1 MKKILTEKTFCY
13 IFNFICILLFFVLFQ
28 RCLSMTGENIGPPW
42 DEHIFFRS
50 DSILCNSVLI
60 FLALISLSFVGK
72 ILEKL
77 MRKNRNILLCAACVV
92 SAVLGVYWV
101 WAGKIQPDW
110 DQLAICHYADAFNRG
125 DFEGLMKGNYLA
137 RYPQQIGMVTLL
149 RGIFKIF
156 GETEYQAFQY
166 LSALLVPLLVLS
178 GCNILR
184 ILSDNNIKA
193 EIYYLFFAVV
203 CFPMYAY
210 TTFVYGDL
218 ISSIVGMFSVWM
230 YLSSLKRFTWW
241 KGVAFGLSIGVAVC
255 LRKNL
260 LILAIAL
267 IIVMVIKLIFQYNRK
282 NLVLLA
288 ALILGWGGI
297 QMAVWGIYANVK
309 DADARAIPGL
319 LFIVMG
325 LNDDYEFAGW
335 NNDYE
340 YAVFSE
346 LNDDVELA
354 KERAYENLHMYLE
367 IYKKAPGYMVDFFVR
382 KMNAQWN
389 APMYQSLAMNGRVR
403 DQQLPVVRE
412 IFAGGRLTNCIEMGM
427 KIFQLLMYGGI
438 LYLVVCQR
446 KRFVHIETYVLLIAV
461 FGGFLF
467 SLMWEAKT
475 RYVLPYLFMQIP
487 YMAMGV
493 GEIIGF
499 MEKRIWK
506 TKDKTLNCAEL

>member
-13 IFNFICILLFFVLFQ
+13 IFNFICIMLFFVLFQ
-28 RCLSMTGENIGPPW
+28 RCLSLTGENVGPPW
-42 DEHIFFRS
+42 DEHIFFRA
-50 DSILCNSVLI
+50 DSILFNLLLI
-60 FLALISLSFVGK
+60 MLALTVLYFVGK
-72 ILEKL
+72 VLEKL
-77 MRKNRNILLCAACVV
+77 MQKNRNFLLIAACVV
-92 SAVLGVYWV
+92 SAMLSLYWV
-101 WAGKIQPDW
+101 WASKVQPDW
-110 DQLAICHYADAFNRG
+110 DQLAICQYADAFNRG
-125 DFEGLMKGNYLA
+125 DFQGLMKGNYLA

-149 RGIFKIF
+149 RGIFLMF
-156 GETEYQAFQY
+156 GESRYEAFQY
-166 LSALLVPLLVLS
+166 LSASLVPLLVLS
-178 GCNILR
+178 GCKILR
-184 ILSDNNIKA
+184 ILSDNDVRA
-193 EIYYLFFAVV
+193 EVYYLLFAVA

-218 ISSIVGMFSVWM
+218 ISSIIGMFSVWM

-241 KGVAFGLSIGVAVC
+241 KAVTFGISIGITVC

-260 LILAIAL
+260 LILVIAL
-267 IIVMVIKLIFQYNRK
+267 IIVMVIKLLFERSWK

-288 ALILGWGGI
+288 AVILGCGVV
-297 QMAVWGIYANVK
+297 QMAVWGIYHDVRN
-309 DADARAIPGL
+309 ADAPAIPAL

-335 NNDYE
+335 NNDYQ
-340 YAVFSE
+340 YAVFAE

-354 KERAYENLHMYLE
+354 KQKSYENLHMYLE
-367 IYKKAPGYMVDFFVR
+367 IYKKAPGYMVDFFAR
-382 KMNAQWN
+382 KMNAQWD

-403 DQQLPVVRE
+403 DEQLPVVRE
-412 IFAGGRLTNCIEMGM
+412 IFAGGRLTSCIEMGM

-446 KRFVHIETYVLLIAV
+446 KKFIHIENYVLLIGV

-493 GEIIGF
+493 CEIVRF
-499 MEKRIWK
+499 AEKRLRHNVNS
-506 TKDKTLNCAEL
+506 DNL